1 MKYTKA
7 FIIKLGEE
15 TNFINNNLEK
25 VIRLLDVLDFIFNK
39 SSFSDDVVLKG
50 GTAINLLHTN
60 LKRLSVDIDLDY
72 HGTLDREK
80 TFLDKEKIEEEL
92 DSYMNNEGY
101 NLSPKSR
108 GSVALFSKMYQYIN
122 ASGNI
127 DYIKIEINFMNRI
140 SIYPVAIETVN
151 QLGKSIK
158 IKTLSKEELYGMKIC
173 ALIDRHKPRDLYD
186 VDYLFHNFSDMN
198 TKVLRQCIVFYLSLD
213 GIYKIN
219 DSTYESI
226 KLITES
232 NIKKELQPVLN
243 KGEWFQLKE
252 SIVFVT
258 NKLEQLLK
266 LNKDEELYL
275 FEFSKG
281 IFKPSLLFNSENA
294 ERADKH
300 PMARWKIMNIKNN
313 EASH

>member
-108 GSVALFSKMYQYIN
+108 GSVALFSKMYQYID

-127 DYIKIEINFMNRI
+127 DYIKIEINFLNRI

-151 QLGKSIK
+151 
-158 IKTLSKEELYGMKIC
+158 
-173 ALIDRHKPRDLYD
+173 
-186 VDYLFHNFSDMN
+186 
-198 TKVLRQCIVFYLSLD
+198 
-213 GIYKIN
+213 
-219 DSTYESI
+219 
-226 KLITES
+226 
-232 NIKKELQPVLN
+232 
-243 KGEWFQLKE
+243 
-252 SIVFVT
+252 
-258 NKLEQLLK
+258 
-266 LNKDEELYL
+266 
-275 FEFSKG
+275 
-281 IFKPSLLFNSENA
+281 
-294 ERADKH
+294 
-300 PMARWKIMNIKNN
+300 
-313 EASH
+313 